1 MDVTYS
7 DKKAPQDVMDAAM
20 ILTEACSAWPAEGKQ
35 KAASGAPPDLSAFV
49 ADSPG
54 YVMHKDLCFLAQ
66 DPNGFYDKTSEIFE
80 VGILL
85 GVLLAMVAWL
95 LTKVVGK
102 VRGFLRSVKE
112 ERARDAA
119 AWQEGA
125 E

>member
-1 MDVTYS
+1 M
-7 DKKAPQDVMDAAM
+7 ARRGQ
-20 ILTEACSAWPAEGKQ
+20 AEGGVGG
-35 KAASGAPPDLSAFV
+35 ASGFVGLRGGLSGVRDAQGSV
-49 ADSPG
+49 LPG
-54 YVMHKDLCFLAQ
+54 PG
-66 DPNGFYDKTSEIFE
+66 PNGFYDKTSEIFE